1 VLRNIAS
8 GIVEICGNRDQTTS
22 CASRVWVSCLLEPG
36 MGQLTNQLLKMCHW
50 MGVTGSEKSTPNSG
64 EEAKLSTKNALGSH
78 AFMVN

>member
-1 VLRNIAS
+1 
-8 GIVEICGNRDQTTS
+8 
-22 CASRVWVSCLLEPG
+22 

-64 EEAKLSTKNALGSH
+64 EEAKLSTKNALGSY